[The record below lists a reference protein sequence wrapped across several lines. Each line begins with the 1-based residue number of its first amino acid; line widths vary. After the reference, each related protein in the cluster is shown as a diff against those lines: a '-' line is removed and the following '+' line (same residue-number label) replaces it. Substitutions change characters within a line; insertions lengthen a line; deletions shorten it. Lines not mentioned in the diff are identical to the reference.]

1 MPNLDGT
8 GPRQF
13 GCGMRRNGGCGKRRG
28 DGYGRGIG
36 LNCANK
42 NFASKEEEIKFL
54 ESQVSLIQQ
63 KITELK
69 K

>member
-13 GCGMRRNGGCGKRRG
+13 GCGMRRNADCGKRRG
-28 DGYGRGIG
+28 DSYGRGMG
-36 LNCANK
+36 LNCGNK
-42 NFASKEEEIKFL
+42 SFTSKEEEIKFL
-54 ESQVSLIQQ
+54 ESQESLIQQ
-63 KITELK
+63 KIAELK